1 MSLKFV
7 FEWKAFL
14 TYQHNMTDA
23 PVLSYSDGCA
33 AEDTYLTFVLTFAFW
48 IFHNT
53 FESFAMCGQLE
64 SRKKIIKWS
73 SL

>member
-1 MSLKFV
+1 
-7 FEWKAFL
+7 
-14 TYQHNMTDA
+14 MTDA

-64 SRKKIIKWS
+64 SRKKIIK
-73 SL
+73 